1 MGDARKV
8 SLRRTPVTRR
18 SRRVAWLRR
27 EIPWSRV
34 GLQVPWRSLEPQG
47 AAFWPWS
54 NGKVPGKTH
63 RLEARLGAMPVRGRK
78 GLTTS
83 S

>member
-18 SRRVAWLRR
+18 SRRVAGFRR
-27 EIPWSRV
+27 KIPRSRV

-54 NGKVPGKTH
+54 DGKVPRKTH